1 MARLVWCHKIE
12 SRRQPRRAAVVLRTT
27 TSRSGVEHRSRSR
40 AFTRRARPSAES
52 PDAALRECPSG
63 FPRRAAPLIVIN
75 LSPQD
80 PAVQGDSVKKL
91 MLAGLVAVLGF
102 APVFALAQAQAEEK
116 ILVGQVQSVDQ
127 SGTQLTLKDGT
138 TLLTPPGATLRPGAL
153 QEGTLVVAM
162 YREQENGDKV
172 LTRLS
177 LGKSEPASATPSESP
192 KRPE

>member
-1 MARLVWCHKIE
+1 M
-12 SRRQPRRAAVVLRTT
+12 
-27 TSRSGVEHRSRSR
+27 
-40 AFTRRARPSAES
+40 
-52 PDAALRECPSG
+52 
-63 FPRRAAPLIVIN
+63 
-75 LSPQD
+75 
-80 PAVQGDSVKKL
+80 KKL

-116 ILVGQVQSVDQ
+116 ILVGQVLSVDQ

-177 LGKSEPASATPSESP
+177 LGKSEQAPATPSESP
-192 KRPE
+192 KRSE